1 MKQCCGCGCG
11 CGCGRMCLPLCIV
24 PRAAPG
30 RVRTYC
36 CGAPELVC
44 ANACGT
50 PCGACRY
57 ILRQPMMAE
66 IPVEIG
72 AAAFAGTPFLQ
83 FNPQCDC
90 GKREEE

>member
-1 MKQCCGCGCG
+1 
-11 CGCGRMCLPLCIV
+11 MCLPLCIV
-24 PRAAPG
+24 PRVAPG
-30 RVRTYC
+30 KVRAYC

-57 ILRQPMMAE
+57 LLRQPMMAE